1 MFYLGIIIGILLV
14 YNLIL
19 FRRHLI
25 LLKSLHH
32 ESEIIRHAVF
42 EMIGL
47 TSINITSLCTFQQIL
62 DNRVS
67 YLESTITCVPW
78 LQEIYKKIIHPKEG
92 GELGQ

>member
-1 MFYLGIIIGILLV
+1 MFYLGVTVGILLA

-25 LLKSLHH
+25 ILKSLHH
-32 ESEIIRHAVF
+32 ESEIIRHVIL
-42 EMIGL
+42 EMIGF
-47 TSINITSLCTFQQIL
+47 TSIDMASLCTLQQTL